1 MAAGPKLGV
10 LLTQMGGPDGL
21 DDVAPFIRSIFA
33 DPAMVALPGG
43 AAVRSTLSRL
53 VATTRSPAVRRR
65 YAQIGG
71 GSPIGRITAAQAG
84 ALQHELIARGHDAVV
99 AVAMRYTHPDTAHAL
114 DTLLE
119 AGVDRLVALPLYPQ
133 WCAATSGSSETEL
146 GRVLERRPDAPP
158 VTILRGWADQPAYLD
173 LLATLTQAELDAATS
188 VARSGHAGAHDPPT
202 LLFSAHGIPQS
213 LADRGDPYPGQVAA
227 TVEGVRARLRGRPGA
242 RLTYQSRTGPVRWL
256 GPDTAD
262 TVRELGAG
270 GCTSLVV
277 VPVSFVSDHIE
288 TLHELDIELADMAH
302 EAGIEQFRRVPVLN
316 DRPEVGPLLAD
327 VFETLLD
334 AAPPPSTSP

>member
-1 MAAGPKLGV
+1 V
-10 LLTQMGGPDGL
+10 VLTQMGGPDGL

-43 AAVRSTLSRL
+43 AAVRGTLSRL

-71 GSPIGRITAAQAG
+71 GSPIGRITAAQAE
-84 ALQHELIARGHDAVV
+84 ALQHALVARGHDAVV
-99 AVAMRYTHPDTAHAL
+99 AVAMRYTQPDTVHAL
-114 DTLLE
+114 DTLLD

-146 GRVLERRPDAPP
+146 GRVLAQRPDAPP
-158 VTILRGWADQPAYLD
+158 VTVLGGWADHPAYLD
-173 LLATLTQAELDAATS
+173 LLASLTQAELDAATTT
-188 VARSGHAGAHDPPT
+188 SGVDGPDAHAPGPT
-202 LLFSAHGIPQS
+202 LLFSAHGIPQR
-213 LADRGDPYPGQVAA
+213 LADRGDPYPDQVAA
-227 TVEGVRARLRGRPGA
+227 TVEGVRARLRGRPEA

-256 GPDTAD
+256 GPDAAD

-288 TLHELDIELADMAH
+288 TLHELDIELAEIAH
-302 EAGIEQFRRVPVLN
+302 EAGIGQFRRVPVLN
-316 DRPEVGPLLAD
+316 DRPEAGSVLAD
-327 VFETLLD
+327 VLETLLE
-334 AAPPPSTSP
+334 AGPLSSSPS